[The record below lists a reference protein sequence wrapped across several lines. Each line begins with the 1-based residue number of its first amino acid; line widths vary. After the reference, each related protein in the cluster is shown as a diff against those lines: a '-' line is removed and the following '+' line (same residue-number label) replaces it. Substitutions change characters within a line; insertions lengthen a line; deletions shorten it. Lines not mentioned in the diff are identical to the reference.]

1 MILGPREF
9 VYALSFPLLSPWIQR
24 YLHLLP
30 LLVLSLQ
37 SLRSENK
44 QFAADVAKRER
55 RLQRIYQRVSEL
67 LLLLG
72 ASHNLIPSFLILLLQ
87 WNRLVVTLHDLYL

>member
-37 SLRSENK
+37 SVWSENK
-44 QFAADVAKRER
+44 RFAADVAKGER
-55 RLQRIYQRVSEL
+55 KLQRIYQGVSEL
-67 LLLLG
+67 LIETCDT
-72 ASHNLIPSFLILLLQ
+72 ADTNSKIAI
-87 WNRLVVTLHDLYL
+87 